1 MKMKDKRADD
11 KLKKESVKRQLEENK
26 KRRRIETNLDRNNDV
41 ISEKSKILIT
51 CEGKNTE
58 KDYFDKFKNPSLT
71 LEVIGEGDNTI
82 SLVKKTIAK
91 IKEKKKGYY
100 AEVWCVFDADPKPD
114 NPRQLKNF
122 NDAIFL
128 ANRSNINVAY
138 SHQAFEYWLLLH
150 FNNHQGGKMDR
161 KLYKKSLNK
170 YLKDFNLKYDDSSD
184 DRGKS
189 ISNELFDVLMA
200 FEKNGKR
207 RICLAIERAENIYN
221 NLESYSNP
229 AINESSTTV
238 FMLVKRLLGVDD
250 DDNPCSKINL

>member
-11 KLKKESVKRQLEENK
+11 KLKKETVKRQLEENK

-100 AEVWCVFDADPKPD
+100 AEV
-114 NPRQLKNF
+114 
-122 NDAIFL
+122 
-128 ANRSNINVAY
+128 
-138 SHQAFEYWLLLH
+138 
-150 FNNHQGGKMDR
+150 
-161 KLYKKSLNK
+161 
-170 YLKDFNLKYDDSSD
+170 
-184 DRGKS
+184 
-189 ISNELFDVLMA
+189 
-200 FEKNGKR
+200 
-207 RICLAIERAENIYN
+207 
-221 NLESYSNP
+221 
-229 AINESSTTV
+229 
-238 FMLVKRLLGVDD
+238 
-250 DDNPCSKINL
+250 

>member
-11 KLKKESVKRQLEENK
+11 KLKKESVKKQLEENK
-26 KRRRIETNLDRNNDV
+26 KKRRLETNLDRNNDV

-58 KDYFDKFKNPSLT
+58 KDYFDKFRNSTLT

-91 IKEKKKGYY
+91 MKKKNKGYY

-114 NPRQLKNF
+114 NAKQLKNF

-138 SHQAFEYWLLLH
+138 SHQAF
-150 FNNHQGGKMDR
+150 
-161 KLYKKSLNK
+161 
-170 YLKDFNLKYDDSSD
+170 
-184 DRGKS
+184 
-189 ISNELFDVLMA
+189 
-200 FEKNGKR
+200 
-207 RICLAIERAENIYN
+207 
-221 NLESYSNP
+221 
-229 AINESSTTV
+229 
-238 FMLVKRLLGVDD
+238 
-250 DDNPCSKINL
+250 

>member
-11 KLKKESVKRQLEENK
+11 KLKKESLKRQREENK
-26 KRRRIETNLDRNNDV
+26 KRRRLEANLDRNNDV
-41 ISEKSKILIT
+41 IPKKSRILIT

-58 KDYFDKFKNPSLT
+58 KDYFDKFRNPTLT

-91 IKEKKKGYY
+91 VKEKEKGYY

-114 NPRQLKNF
+114 NPSQLKNF
-122 NDAIFL
+122 NEAIFL
-128 ANRSNINVAY
+128 AKRNNVNVAY

-161 KLYKKSLNK
+161 NLYKRSLNA
-170 YLKDFNLKYDDSSD
+170 YLKEFGLKYDDSSD
-184 DRGKS
+184 ARGKS
-189 ISNELFDVLMA
+189 ISDDLFTVLMA

-207 RICLAIERAENIYN
+207 RICLAIERAEKIYK
-221 NLESYSNP
+221 NLESYTNP
-229 AINESSTTV
+229 AINESSTSV
-238 FMLVKRLLGVDD
+238 FMLVKRLLGID